1 MYSSGNIDVRNWVHL
16 FESPC
21 VCVCLDDHRVSE
33 GWCYEICIIIQPTPF
48 PRYSASITS
57 HERLWIEV
65 SYYFNMGNPRYSAT
79 SASRHPPKTYVKVT
93 SDTAPCWWG
102 WCGLARQQAVPS
114 HSSSRHCRS
123 PFPLC
128 SSPRSICSLTCY
140 PFGQALAASPSLP
153 LASTLLRFL
162 KLSVRD
168 SDLSITVHRGDDAVV
183 TSPAD

>member
-1 MYSSGNIDVRNWVHL
+1 
-16 FESPC
+16 
-21 VCVCLDDHRVSE
+21 
-33 GWCYEICIIIQPTPF
+33 
-48 PRYSASITS
+48 
-57 HERLWIEV
+57 
-65 SYYFNMGNPRYSAT
+65 MGNPRYSAT

-168 SDLSITVHRGDDAVV
+168 SDLSITVHLVMTQLLRHRQTNLTLRTTGHVMHQQFNIQQLYVLPTLYLCVLYLSENKQRLVSLTA
-183 TSPAD
+183 